1 MSAQIFLNPSRE
13 KSLLRKHPWIFSKA
27 IKQIKGKPGIGETV
41 DIFDNKGNWLA
52 KGAYSPASQIRIR
65 VWSFDKNE
73 QIDQA
78 FFDKKL
84 ANAKARRQ
92 FFIEQGGLTGYRLI
106 AGESDGLPGVTIDCY
121 DNLLVCQ
128 LLSAGA
134 DFQRLAIIN
143 GLKALYPGYHIYE
156 RSDVDVRKKEGLEP
170 VTGWLTSPD
179 NPEDTSR
186 VISEYGIDIKLD
198 VAAGHKTGFYLDQR
212 ESRAAAGRYA
222 KGKDI
227 LNCFSYT
234 GTFSLHCA
242 KNGAKSVTNVD
253 VSEQALNL
261 AKENHLLNEL
271 DGEHIQFVKADVF
284 KLLRTYRE
292 QGKQFDM
299 IILDPPKFVE
309 SKAQLTGAC
318 RGYKDINMLAMQ
330 LLKPGGILLT
340 FSCSGLMEA
349 NLFQKVVSDAALDAN
364 KQAFIVE
371 RLQQAP
377 DHPIAANYP
386 EGYYLKGL
394 VCQVNQSF

>member
-143 GLKALYPGYHIYE
+143 G
-156 RSDVDVRKKEGLEP
+156 
-170 VTGWLTSPD
+170 
-179 NPEDTSR
+179 
-186 VISEYGIDIKLD
+186 
-198 VAAGHKTGFYLDQR
+198 
-212 ESRAAAGRYA
+212 
-222 KGKDI
+222 
-227 LNCFSYT
+227 
-234 GTFSLHCA
+234 
-242 KNGAKSVTNVD
+242 
-253 VSEQALNL
+253 
-261 AKENHLLNEL
+261 
-271 DGEHIQFVKADVF
+271 
-284 KLLRTYRE
+284 
-292 QGKQFDM
+292 
-299 IILDPPKFVE
+299 
-309 SKAQLTGAC
+309 
-318 RGYKDINMLAMQ
+318 
-330 LLKPGGILLT
+330 
-340 FSCSGLMEA
+340 
-349 NLFQKVVSDAALDAN
+349 
-364 KQAFIVE
+364 
-371 RLQQAP
+371 
-377 DHPIAANYP
+377 
-386 EGYYLKGL
+386 
-394 VCQVNQSF
+394 